1 MIWGPVGGPVGQIES
16 ETEPSSRSV
25 HSKTRG
31 RDGWR
36 DGGRE
41 GGREGEG
48 MEEEKRVSRV
58 PIMPFLQ
65 NQSILSSHLVLAGE
79 HVGESSRFSGV

>member
-1 MIWGPVGGPVGQIES
+1 ME
-16 ETEPSSRSV
+16 R
-25 HSKTRG
+25 
-31 RDGWR
+31 WR
-36 DGGRE
+36 KRGRE
-41 GGREGEG
+41 GGRRDGG
-48 MEEEKRVSRV
+48 GKRVSRV